1 MGDSA
6 MNVRDILKAGP
17 VIPVVTIDDAARGPG
32 LARALLAGG
41 IRVIEVT
48 MRTPAALDAVRAIR
62 DQVPDAIVGVGTLLD
77 RAQIAPAVEAGA
89 VFAVSPGLDVDLV
102 APVTAA
108 GLAYLPGIQTVS
120 EAMAARKAGLDT
132 LKFFPAKAA
141 GGTYALDQIR
151 PVLPDIAFCP
161 TGGIGAAD
169 APEYL
174 RLPNVLCVG
183 GSFPAPTDAIRD
195 GDWVRI
201 EELARQ
207 AAALKG

>member
-1 MGDSA
+1 M
-6 MNVRDILKAGP
+6 
-17 VIPVVTIDDAARGPG
+17 
-32 LARALLAGG
+32 
-41 IRVIEVT
+41 
-48 MRTPAALDAVRAIR
+48 RAIR

-89 VFAVSPGLDVDLV
+89 VFAVSPGLDVELV

-120 EAMAARKAGLDT
+120 EAMAARKAGST
-132 LKFFPAKAA
+132 
-141 GGTYALDQIR
+141 GRIWS
-151 PVLPDIAFCP
+151 

-195 GDWVRI
+195 GDWARI

-207 AAALKG
+207 AAVLRG

>member
-1 MGDSA
+1 
-6 MNVRDILKAGP
+6 MNVREILQAGP
-17 VIPVVTIDDAARGPG
+17 VIPVVTIEDAGRAPG
-32 LARALLAGG
+32 LARALLTGG

-48 MRTPAALDAVRAIR
+48 LRTPAALAAVRAIR
-62 DQVPDAIVGVGTLLD
+62 DQVPDCIVGIGTLLD
-77 RAQIAPAVEAGA
+77 REQIAPAVEAGA
-89 VFAVSPGLDVDLV
+89 LFAVSPGFDAALV
-102 APVTAA
+102 APVAQA

-120 EAMAARKAGLDT
+120 EAMAARRAGLDT

-151 PVLPDIAFCP
+151 PVLPDLAFCP

-169 APEYL
+169 APAYL
-174 RLPNVLCVG
+174 KLANVLCVG
-183 GSFPAPTDAIRD
+183 GSFPAPNDAIRD

-201 EELARQ
+201 TDLARK